1 VFLVD
6 TSVWIDFFKASANP
20 AVQRLKEVLS
30 AGVEIGVSTTAT
42 ILQEILK
49 GTADEQ
55 QFFKYRSYFETQ
67 PIYLPRDPI
76 RSAIAAARL
85 YFDCRRQGITV
96 RSSNDC
102 LIAQTALE
110 YGLILLHNDEDF
122 RHMGKVLKDLK
133 QTSS

>member
-1 VFLVD
+1 VYLVY

-20 AVQRLKEVLS
+20 AVERLKEVLS
-30 AGVEIGVSTTAT
+30 TGVEIGVSTT
-42 ILQEILK
+42 ILQEILQ

-55 QFFKYRSYFETQ
+55 QFLKYRGYFETQ

-110 YGLILLHNDEDF
+110 HGLILLHNDEDF
-122 RHMGKVLKDLK
+122 RHIGKVLKELK

>member
-1 VFLVD
+1 MYLVD

-20 AVQRLKEVLS
+20 AVERLKEVLS
-30 AGVEIGVSTTAT
+30 TGVEIGVSTT
-42 ILQEILK
+42 ILQEILQ

-55 QFFKYRSYFETQ
+55 QFLKYRSYFETQ

-110 YGLILLHNDEDF
+110 HGLVLLHNDEDF
-122 RHMGKVLKDLK
+122 RQIGKVLKELK

>member
-1 VFLVD
+1 MFLVD

-20 AVQRLKEVLS
+20 AVERLKEVLTT
-30 AGVEIGVSTTAT
+30 GVEIGVSTT
-42 ILQEILK
+42 ILQEILQ

-55 QFFKYRSYFETQ
+55 QFLKYRSYFETQ
-67 PIYLPRDPI
+67 PIYLPRNPI

-110 YGLILLHNDEDF
+110 HGLVLLHNDEDF
-122 RHMGKVLKDLK
+122 RQIGKVLKELK

>member
-1 VFLVD
+1 MYLVD

-20 AVQRLKEVLS
+20 AVERLKEVLS
-30 AGVEIGVSTTAT
+30 TGVETGVSTT
-42 ILQEILK
+42 ILQEILQ
-49 GTADEQ
+49 GTADER
-55 QFFKYRSYFETQ
+55 QFLKYRSYFETQ

-110 YGLILLHNDEDF
+110 HGLILLHTDEDF
-122 RHMGKVLKDLK
+122 RHIGKVLKEFK

>member
-1 VFLVD
+1 MK
-6 TSVWIDFFKASANP
+6 KAVYSAYPP
-20 AVQRLKEVLS
+20 AVERLKEAL
-30 AGVEIGVSTTAT
+30 ATGVEIGVSTT
-42 ILQEILK
+42 ILQEILQ

-55 QFFKYRSYFETQ
+55 QFLKYRNYFETQ

-110 YGLILLHNDEDF
+110 HGLILLHNDEDF
-122 RHMGKVLKDLK
+122 RQIGKVLKEFK

>member
-1 VFLVD
+1 MFLVD

-30 AGVEIGVSTTAT
+30 AGVEIGVSTT
-42 ILQEILK
+42 ILQEILQ

-55 QFFKYRSYFETQ
+55 QFLKYRSYFETQ
-67 PIYLPRDPI
+67 PIYLPRDSI

-110 YGLILLHNDEDF
+110 HGLILLHNDQDF
-122 RHMGKVLKDLK
+122 RHIGKVLKDLK